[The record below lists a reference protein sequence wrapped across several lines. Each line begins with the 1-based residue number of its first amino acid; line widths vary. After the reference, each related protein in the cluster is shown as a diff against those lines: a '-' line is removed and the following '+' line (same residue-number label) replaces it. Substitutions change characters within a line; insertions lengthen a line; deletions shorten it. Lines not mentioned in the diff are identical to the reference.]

1 MSRERLYLF
10 DTTLRDGAQT
20 NGVDFTLQDKQVIAK
35 MLDELGIDYVEGGY
49 PGANPT
55 DSEFFSTKPAFDHA
69 RFTAFG
75 MTRRPGR
82 SASNDPGLAGIL
94 EAKADAICFVA
105 KSSAYQVRVALETTN
120 EEGISPRSATVS
132 RQPGAWPRGDGRL
145 RALLRRL
152 QGEPRL
158 RAGLRESGL

>member
-1 MSRERLYLF
+1 MARERLYLF

-20 NGVDFTLQDKQVIAK
+20 NGVDFTLADKLALAG

-49 PGANPT
+49 PGANPLDT
-55 DSEFFSTKPAFDHA
+55 EFFGSKPKLNHA

-82 SASNDPGLAGIL
+82 SLSNDPGVAGLL

-105 KSSAYQVRVALETTN
+105 KSWDYHVRVALETTEDEN
-120 EEGISPRSATVS
+120 LA
-132 RQPGAWPRGDGRL
+132 
-145 RALLRRL
+145 
-152 QGEPRL
+152 
-158 RAGLRESGL
+158 

>member
-20 NGVDFTLQDKQVIAK
+20 NGVDFTLHDKQLIAQ

-55 DSEFFSTKPAFDHA
+55 DTEFFAEKPKLEHA
-69 RFTAFG
+69 SFTAFG

-82 SASNDPGLAGIL
+82 SASNDPGLGGAA
-94 EAKADAICFVA
+94 AKPRRMRSA
-105 KSSAYQVRVALETTN
+105 SSPSRRPIRCGWRWRPPTRKT
-120 EEGISPRSATVS
+120 SPRSAT
-132 RQPGAWPRGDGRL
+132 A
-145 RALLRRL
+145 
-152 QGEPRL
+152 
-158 RAGLRESGL
+158 